1 MLNSGRKTNKN
12 KSIMK
17 KVEKTI
23 ERTDTIVEW
32 VAADG
37 TVFKTQS
44 ECEKYEQCA
53 KCAIRAGLRDIAG
66 DETTGDV
73 FPTSSCDDVVYYVVP
88 KDAADIEAIRKY
100 MAFLGYEHCYGISKD
115 DIGQPLCVIGGY
127 GDEWGC
133 VGRLSDLVANLT
145 NGEYTIAKVESK

>member
-1 MLNSGRKTNKN
+1 
-12 KSIMK
+12 MK

-37 TVFKTQS
+37 TVFTAEA
-44 ECEKYEQCA
+44 ECEKYERSA
-53 KCAIRAGLRDIAG
+53 RCAIRAGLHDIAG
-66 DETTGDV
+66 NETTGDV

-100 MAFLGYEHCYGISKD
+100 MAFLEYNNFRGISKD
-115 DIGQPLCVIGGY
+115 DIGQPLYVVGGY

-133 VGRLSDLVANLT
+133 IGRLSDLVANLT